1 MTKEKLKRYRM
12 LLSEI
17 ELLKRQLEKIEP
29 EYVEDSVT
37 GSDVEYPYTKHK
49 MNIEGYDLD
58 NYKKKIERTNR
69 RIISKMNELVEEKD
83 KLINFIYKIED
94 SEIRQ
99 ILIYKYIDG
108 LTYNDIAIKMNY
120 SKTSIRDKH
129 RYIINKLSLTP
140 SDTLNII

>member
-1 MTKEKLKRYRM
+1 MTKEKLKRYRR

-37 GSDVEYPYTKHK
+37 GSDIEYPYTKHK

-58 NYKKKIERTNR
+58 TYKKKIARTNR

-83 KLINFIYKIED
+83 SLIDFIYNLED
-94 SEIRQ
+94 TEIRQ
-99 ILIYKYIDG
+99 IFIYKYIDG
-108 LTYNDIAIKMNY
+108 MVWREIAKKMSY
-120 SKTSIRDKH
+120 SETAIRDKH
-129 RYIINKLSLTP
+129 RYVLK
-140 SDTLNII
+140 NIKD